1 MINQDGRDIPLCK
14 ASSVNLITGYPPHSV
29 PDGMPASC
37 ILCIVC
43 LQPIVIQEG
52 ETLLCVAN
60 VFVVLSNCERHA
72 VNLDTRRGSFFRP
85 TLWPKYEIQ
94 AKFWPTF

>member
-43 LQPIVIQEG
+43 WQPIVIQEG
-52 ETLLCVAN
+52 ETLLLCCVCC
-60 VFVVLSNCERHA
+60 VEQCESLA
-72 VNLDTRRGSFFRP
+72 VNVDP
-85 TLWPKYEIQ
+85 P
-94 AKFWPTF
+94 